1 MTDFTAEPAGAM
13 DFRPPTWIET
23 LVGILLAPRA
33 TMRELAV
40 MNDRHLTGFGGAF
53 MAVVLP
59 CALDGLR
66 ITPPAKLGLAIAM
79 VPVSIGLGIAMWA
92 TMAGLLSLLA
102 WIFGHAEE
110 RSARIR
116 RTFVL
121 SGWSF
126 APWIFMAPIYCY
138 REALG
143 IWFAPLAVIP
153 FAWMFVLQILAVKVS
168 FELSSVQTLI
178 LFFAVPALY
187 GLLQLLQMVQGFYVS
202 LASVL

>member
-1 MTDFTAEPAGAM
+1 MTDFAAPPAQTEFNM
-13 DFRPPTWIET
+13 PSWIDT
-23 LVGILLAPRA
+23 FMGILLAPRD
-33 TMRELAV
+33 TMRGLA
-40 MNDRHLTGFGGAF
+40 MLNDRRLTGFGGAL

-66 ITPPAKLGLAIAM
+66 ITPPTKLVLAIAM
-79 VPVSIGLGIAMWA
+79 VPLSVGLGILMWA

-102 WIFGHAEE
+102 WIFGHADEKN
-110 RSARIR
+110 ARIR

-121 SGWSF
+121 TGWSF

-153 FAWMFVLQILAVKVS
+153 FAWMFILQILAVKAS
-168 FELSSVQTLI
+168 FELRSLQTLI
-178 LFFAVPALY
+178 LFFAIPSLY
-187 GLLQLLQMVQGFYVS
+187 FFLQVLQAAQGFYVS
-202 LASVL
+202 LASIL